1 MDEMTSEARLSNEK
15 ASKAMVDAARLADE
29 LRCEQELAQELE
41 RSHKVSDAQ
50 VKDMQS
56 RLDEA
61 EINALKG
68 GKKAMNKLESRIHE
82 LESELEAESRR
93 NSDSFKNLNKSERI
107 RLDQISYCVK
117 LSTALVLIMDELR
130 DNQSLI
136 LH

>member
-1 MDEMTSEARLSNEK
+1 MVLFGSTFKISFQLCNNFQADMDEMASEARLSNEK

-56 RLDEA
+56 QLDDA

-68 GKKAMNKLESRIHE
+68 GKTCIFRCCNAFADCQINGLSKLPTSSI
-82 LESELEAESRR
+82 A
-93 NSDSFKNLNKSERI
+93 
-107 RLDQISYCVK
+107 
-117 LSTALVLIMDELR
+117 
-130 DNQSLI
+130 
-136 LH
+136 